1 MLALDPN
8 KSSLPIYQRLCR
20 LSVFASLMLCASFSS
35 AMTPI
40 KANFILGMDVQGQ
53 RLNLYRDCEEGSV
66 TCDNMLLV
74 APDLGRLLQTKMLGK
89 RQDESPY
96 AVKLYPAKTKHSL
109 CKDGVTP
116 CGFQGYSFEGE
127 DINGFINPSN
137 KEINIGSNW
146 TKDSATLSYQ
156 ENSTY
161 LPLASQAGLIDS
173 LYKTSDKDLN
183 SSYRL
188 IGKDIESVYGQ
199 DSLNAFKKD
208 QVRWIRQRSK
218 DCGADSRHLPR
229 TQAEKVCFIQQNN
242 IRMEEYFLWID

>member
-8 KSSLPIYQRLCR
+8 KSRLPIYQRLCR
-20 LSVFASLMLCASFSS
+20 VSVFASLMLCASFSS
-35 AMTPI
+35 AVTPI
-40 KANFILGMDVQGQ
+40 KANFILGMDLQGQ

-116 CGFQGYSFEGE
+116 CGFQGYSFEDE
-127 DINGFINPSN
+127 DFNGFIDPSN
-137 KEINIGSNW
+137 KEITIGSNW
-146 TKDSATLSYQ
+146 TVDGATFSYQ

-161 LPLASQAGLIDS
+161 LPLASQFGLINDR
-173 LYKTSDKDLN
+173 YKTSDKDLN

-188 IGKDIESVYGQ
+188 IGKDIDSVYGQ
-199 DSLNAFKKD
+199 DSLNAFKKE
-208 QVRWIRQRSK
+208 QIQWIR
-218 DCGADSRHLPR
+218 
-229 TQAEKVCFIQQNN
+229 
-242 IRMEEYFLWID
+242 

>member
-1 MLALDPN
+1 MLVLDLN
-8 KSSLPIYQRLCR
+8 KSSLLTYKWLWHA
-20 LSVFASLMLCASFSS
+20 SVFASLMLCASFSS
-35 AMTPI
+35 AVAPI

-74 APDLGRLLQTKMLGK
+74 APDLGRLLQTKQLGE
-89 RQDESPY
+89 RQNKLPY

-116 CGFQGYSFEGE
+116 CRFQGYRFE
-127 DINGFINPSN
+127 DNDFNGFIDPSN
-137 KEINIGSNW
+137 KEITVGSQW
-146 TKDSATLSYQ
+146 REDSATFSYQ

-188 IGKDIESVYGQ
+188 VGKDIENVYGQ

-208 QVRWIRQRSK
+208 
-218 DCGADSRHLPR
+218 
-229 TQAEKVCFIQQNN
+229 
-242 IRMEEYFLWID
+242 

>member
-1 MLALDPN
+1 
-8 KSSLPIYQRLCR
+8 
-20 LSVFASLMLCASFSS
+20 MLCASFSS
-35 AMTPI
+35 AVTPI
-40 KANFILGMDVQGQ
+40 KANFILGMDIQGQ

-74 APDLGRLLQTKMLGK
+74 APDLGRLLQTKQLGD
-89 RQDESPY
+89 RQNKLPY

-116 CGFQGYSFEGE
+116 CRFQGYRFEDN
-127 DINGFINPSN
+127 DINGFIDPSN
-137 KEINIGSNW
+137 KKITVGSQW
-146 TKDSATLSYQ
+146 TEDNATFSYQ

-183 SSYRL
+183 SSYKL
-188 IGKDIESVYGQ
+188 VGKDIENVYGQ

-218 DCGADSRHLPR
+218 DCEADSRHQPS
-229 TQAEKVCFIQQNN
+229 TQAEKVCFIQQNDS
-242 IRMEEYFLWID
+242 REQSWFLWID

>member
-8 KSSLPIYQRLCR
+8 KSRLPIYQRLCR
-20 LSVFASLMLCASFSS
+20 VSVFASLMLCASFSS
-35 AMTPI
+35 AVTPI
-40 KANFILGMDVQGQ
+40 KANFILGMDIQGQ

-74 APDLGRLLQTKMLGK
+74 APDLGRLLQTKQLGE
-89 RQDESPY
+89 RQNKLPY

-116 CGFQGYSFEGE
+116 CRFQGYRFE
-127 DINGFINPSN
+127 DNDFNGFIDPSN
-137 KEINIGSNW
+137 KEITVGSQW
-146 TKDSATLSYQ
+146 REDSATFSYQ

-183 SSYRL
+183 SSYQL
-188 IGKDIESVYGQ
+188 VGKDIENVYGQ

-218 DCGADSRHLPR
+218 DCEADSRHQPS
-229 TQAEKVCFIQQNN
+229 TQAEKVCFIQQNDS
-242 IRMEEYFLWID
+242 REQSWFLWID